1 MELIKPGIGLIF
13 WMMVSFLTVM
23 FILKRFA
30 WKPILGALKERETSI
45 EDALKQAD
53 KAREEMANLQSAN
66 EKLLQEARIE
76 RDTTLKEAR
85 EMKDHIIADAKTKAK
100 EEADRLVQGAR
111 ESIKNEK
118 MAAITELKNQV
129 ATLSIDIA
137 EKILKNE
144 LSDEEKQRNLNSSL
158 IDEVNLN

>member
-30 WKPILGALKERETSI
+30 WKPILGALKERESSI

-76 RDTTLKEAR
+76 RDTMLKEAR